1 MGRDSFTVVGV
12 GEQAYLVTAS
22 ASTKAK
28 TSGLSFPVGGG
39 CNTIATKLDQSGV
52 GMELISRYFEWLSKH
67 ALDPMLVWVLNHP
80 IVSLV
85 VIFAA
90 VYVSVRNYR
99 ML

>member
-1 MGRDSFTVVGV
+1 MVGV
-12 GEQAYLVTAS
+12 GEPGYPTA
-22 ASTKAK
+22 ASISIKMK
-28 TSGLSFPVGGG
+28 TSGLSFPVGAR
-39 CNTIATKLDQSGV
+39 CITITRKLDPNGV
-52 GMELISRYFEWLSKH
+52 RMELISRYFEWLSKH

-85 VIFAA
+85 VIFVA

>member
-1 MGRDSFTVVGV
+1 
-12 GEQAYLVTAS
+12 
-22 ASTKAK
+22 
-28 TSGLSFPVGGG
+28 
-39 CNTIATKLDQSGV
+39 
-52 GMELISRYFEWLSKH
+52 MELISRYFEWLSKH

-85 VIFAA
+85 VIFVA